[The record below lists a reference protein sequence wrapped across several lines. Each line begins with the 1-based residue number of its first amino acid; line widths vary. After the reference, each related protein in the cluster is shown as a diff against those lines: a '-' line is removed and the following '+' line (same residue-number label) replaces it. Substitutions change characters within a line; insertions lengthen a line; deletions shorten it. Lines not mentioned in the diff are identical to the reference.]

1 MRNCSVDR
9 LMPGRAAAPLGPET
23 VPPVSNHRNGNL
35 RATLENAERQE
46 IVAVL
51 AETNGKDSPLDDVL

>member
-1 MRNCSVDR
+1 
-9 LMPGRAAAPLGPET
+9 MPRRAAAPSGPET
-23 VPPVSNHRNGNL
+23 VSPVSNRRNGNV